1 MIQRIQTLYL
11 LIALSAISILFFT
24 DLALFANENG
34 LFRLIY
40 DGVYAIDAENKMV
53 MPAYALLSLL
63 VVTIILLVVV
73 IFLFRK
79 RIIQIRLSR
88 MALGLLAGIWG
99 MIYYFGKTASKELG
113 TEHSF
118 TWAMVLPLIGMVF
131 VYFAIKAI
139 GKDEALI
146 RSLDR
151 IR

>member
-1 MIQRIQTLYL
+1 MIQRIQSLYL
-11 LIALSAISILFFT
+11 LVALAAISVLFFT
-24 DLALFANENG
+24 DMAQFANENG

-40 DGVYAIDAENKMV
+40 DGVYAIDAESNMV

-63 VVTIILLVVV
+63 IATILLLLIVL
-73 IFLFRK
+73 FLYKK
-79 RIIQIRLSR
+79 RILQIRLCG

-113 TEHSF
+113 AEHSF
-118 TWAMVLPLIGMVF
+118 TWAMVLPLVAMVF
-131 VYFAIKAI
+131 VYLSIKAI
-139 GKDEALI
+139 GKDEALV

>member
-1 MIQRIQTLYL
+1 MIQRIQSLYL

-24 DLALFANENG
+24 DLAQFANENG

-63 VVTIILLVVV
+63 LVTILLLLVL
-73 IFLFRK
+73 IFMFRK
-79 RIIQIRLSR
+79 RILQIRLSG
-88 MALGLLAGIWG
+88 MALGLLAGVWG

-113 TEHSF
+113 AEHSF
-118 TWAMVLPLIGMVF
+118 TWAMVLPLIAMVF
-131 VYFAIKAI
+131 VFFAIKAI